1 MEAVTSERAIEA
13 DDAGEAAPAVVGVR
27 PWRIQMAGRDPLEEN
42 RVSTP
47 LELLFD
53 LCFVVDLLMGV
64 LLSGSVG
71 VNVVLAE
78 RQAAAA

>member
-13 DDAGEAAPAVVGVR
+13 DDAGEAASAVAGVR

-42 RVSTP
+42 RASTP

-53 LCFVVDLLMGV
+53 LCFVVVLLMGV

-71 VNVVLAE
+71 VNVVLAQ
-78 RQAAAA
+78 RQAATA